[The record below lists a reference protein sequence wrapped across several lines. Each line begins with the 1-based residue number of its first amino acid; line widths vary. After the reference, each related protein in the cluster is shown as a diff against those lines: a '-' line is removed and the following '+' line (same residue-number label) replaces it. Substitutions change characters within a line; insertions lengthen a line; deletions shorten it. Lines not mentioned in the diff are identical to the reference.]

1 MRWMATNDHVEVG
14 MSDWTQRAAARAQ
27 VWNGGR
33 LRGEDGFQTAEAIG
47 IAAVGLLVLAA
58 ILGVLQV
65 LGVDVIN
72 WIRDTFGIPGG

>member
-1 MRWMATNDHVEVG
+1 
-14 MSDWTQRAAARAQ
+14 MSDWMLQAAARAQ
-27 VWNGGR
+27 VWDRGR
-33 LRGEDGFQTAEAIG
+33 LQDEDGFQTAEAIG
-47 IAAVGLLVLAA
+47 IAAVGLLVLAG

>member
-1 MRWMATNDHVEVG
+1 MEIHNHVEVG
-14 MSDWTQRAAARAQ
+14 MSDWMQQAAARARA
-27 VWNGGR
+27 WDGGR
-33 LRGEDGFQTAEAIG
+33 LQDEEGFQTAEAIG

>member
-1 MRWMATNDHVEVG
+1 MRWMEIHNQVEVG
-14 MSDWTQRAAARAQ
+14 MSDWMQEAAARAQ
-27 VWNGGR
+27 AWNAGR
-33 LRGEDGFQTAEAIG
+33 LRDEDGFQTAEAIG
-47 IAAVGLLVLAA
+47 IAAVGLLVLAG

>member
-14 MSDWTQRAAARAQ
+14 MSDWTQRVAARAQ
-27 VWNGGR
+27 AWDGGR
-33 LRGEDGFQTAEAIG
+33 LREEDGFQTAEAIG

>member
-1 MRWMATNDHVEVG
+1 MRWMEIHNHVEVG
-14 MSDWTQRAAARAQ
+14 MSDWMLQAAAWAQ
-27 VWNGGR
+27 VWDRGR
-33 LRGEDGFQTAEAIG
+33 LQDEDGFQTAEAIG
-47 IAAVGLLVLAA
+47 IAAVGLLVLAG